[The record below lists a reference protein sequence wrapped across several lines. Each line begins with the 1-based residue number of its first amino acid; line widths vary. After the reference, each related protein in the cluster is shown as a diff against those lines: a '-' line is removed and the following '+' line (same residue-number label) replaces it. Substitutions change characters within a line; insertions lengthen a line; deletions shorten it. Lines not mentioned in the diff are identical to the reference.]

1 MKFTCN
7 KSLLLKEILIAQD
20 IISGR
25 NALSILSNV
34 LLEVGHNKLTI
45 KATDL
50 KVNFE
55 TKIPVQVIESGKT
68 TVFCDKF
75 LNIIRN
81 LPESEVEFEKNEDNI
96 LTIKPIGQHIDFK
109 LRCIPSDNFPEI
121 VNISNENYFEIPQFE
136 YNQMINH
143 TIFAVSDDETR
154 YFLNGVYF
162 EKNSDKILMVATDG
176 RRLSY
181 IDSAFPYEVEN
192 FEGVIV
198 PVKILNLIKKL
209 STNEGNIGIAI
220 VDKTIHIKLE
230 NQKISSTLIEGQFP
244 QYSRITTEQPEKT
257 AVIEKNKFTTAIKR
271 VSLLAESRSRR
282 IFITLEEG
290 KITLSSEESD
300 IGNAKEEFECE
311 YSGEKTVI
319 ALNYLY
325 LLEPLKSIE
334 DENIEFCF
342 TDESRPVMMYSSP
355 KSNFLHMIQPMQVD

>member
-7 KSLLLKEILIAQD
+7 KSILLKEILIAQD

-81 LPESEVEFEKNEDNI
+81 LPESEVEFEKNDDNI

-121 VNISNENYFEIPQFE
+121 VNVSNDNYFELPLFE

-154 YFLNGVYF
+154 YFLNGVFF
-162 EKNSDKILMVATDG
+162 EKSGDKPLMVATDG

-181 IDSAFPYEVEN
+181 IDSAIPYEIN
-192 FEGVIV
+192 DFEGVII
-198 PVKILNLIKKL
+198 PIKILNLIKKL
-209 STNEGNIGIAI
+209 SNGEGNISIAI
-220 VDKTIHIKLE
+220 VDKTIHVKLD
-230 NQKISSTLIEGQFP
+230 NQKISSSLIEGQFP
-244 QYSRITTEQPEKT
+244 QYSRITTEVPEKK
-257 AVIEKNKFTTAIKR
+257 AIIDRNKFMTAIKR

-282 IFITLEEG
+282 IFVTLEDN
-290 KITLSSEESD
+290 KVTLLSEESD
-300 IGNAKEEFECE
+300 IGNAKEEFDCE
-311 YSGEKTVI
+311 YEGPKTVI

-342 TDESRPVMMYSSP
+342 TDEARPVMIYSSP

>member
-1 MKFTCN
+1 MKFSCN
-7 KSLLLKEILIAQD
+7 KSVLLKEIIIAQE

-34 LLEVGHNKLTI
+34 LLEVGHNRLTI

-55 TKIPVQVIESGKT
+55 TKIPVQVIEPGKT

-81 LPESEVEFEKNEDNI
+81 LPESEIEFEKNDDNI
-96 LTIKPIGQHIDFK
+96 LNIKPNGQHIDFK

-121 VNISNENYFEIPQFE
+121 INISEEHYFELPQFE
-136 YNQMINH
+136 YNQMINQ

-162 EKNSDKILMVATDG
+162 EKNSDKVLMVATDG

-181 IDSAFPYEVEN
+181 IDSTFEYELKDFN
-192 FEGVIV
+192 GVIV
-198 PVKILNLIKKL
+198 PIKILNLIKKL
-209 STNEGNIGIAI
+209 SSGEGNIAVAI
-220 VDKTIHIKLE
+220 VDKSLHIKFD

-244 QYSRITTEQPEKT
+244 QYSRITTETPENK
-257 AVIEKNKFTTAIKR
+257 AIIERNKFITAIKR

-282 IFITLEEG
+282 IFISLENN
-290 KITLSSEESD
+290 KITLNAEESD

-311 YSGEKTVI
+311 Y
-319 ALNYLY
+319 
-325 LLEPLKSIE
+325 
-334 DENIEFCF
+334 
-342 TDESRPVMMYSSP
+342 
-355 KSNFLHMIQPMQVD
+355 

>member
-7 KSLLLKEILIAQD
+7 KSVLLKEILIAHE

-34 LLEVGHNKLTI
+34 LLEVGHNRLTI

-55 TKIPVQVIESGKT
+55 TKIPVQVIEAGKT

-75 LNIIRN
+75 LNVIRN
-81 LPESEVEFEKNEDNI
+81 LPESEIEFEKSDDNV
-96 LTIKPIGQHIDFK
+96 LSIKPHGQHIDFK

-121 VNISNENYFEIPQFE
+121 INISNENYFELPQFE
-136 YNQMINH
+136 YNQMINQ

-154 YFLNGVYF
+154 YFLNGVFF
-162 EKNSDKILMVATDG
+162 EKNNEKVLMVATDG

-181 IDSAFPYEVEN
+181 IESPFPYEIDN
-192 FEGVIV
+192 FDGVIV
-198 PVKILNLIKKL
+198 PPKILNLIKKL
-209 STNEGNIGIAI
+209 SSGEGNIGIAI
-220 VDKTIHIKLE
+220 VDKSIHIKFD

-244 QYSRITTEQPEKT
+244 QYSRITSETPEQT
-257 AVIEKNKFTTAIKR
+257 AVIDRNKLMTAIKR

-282 IFITLEEG
+282 IYITFEEG
-290 KITLSSEESD
+290 KLTLSSEESD

-311 YSGEKTVI
+311 YSGPAITI

-325 LLEPLKSIE
+325 ILDPLKSMD
-334 DENIEFCF
+334 DESIEFCF
-342 TDESRPVMMYSSP
+342 TDEARPIMLYSSP
-355 KSNFLHMIQPMQVD
+355 KSNYFHMIQPMQVD

>member
-7 KSLLLKEILIAQD
+7 KSILLKEILIAQD

-34 LLEVGHNKLTI
+34 LLEVGHNRLII

-55 TKIPVQVIESGKT
+55 TKIPVQVIEPGKT

-81 LPESEVEFEKNEDNI
+81 LPESEIEFEKNEDNI
-96 LTIKPIGQHIDFK
+96 LTIKPLGQHIDFK

-121 VNISNENYFEIPQFE
+121 TTISNDLYFELPQFDFI
-136 YNQMINH
+136 NMIGQ

-154 YFLNGVYF
+154 YFLNGVFF
-162 EKNSDKILMVATDG
+162 EKNGDKILMVSTDG

-181 IDSAFPYEVEN
+181 IDSPFSYELED
-192 FEGVIV
+192 FAGVIV
-198 PVKILNLIKKL
+198 PPKILNLIKKL
-209 STNEGNIGIAI
+209 SSGEGNISIAI
-220 VDKTIHIKLE
+220 VDKSIHIKFD

-244 QYSRITTEQPEKT
+244 QYSRITSEIPENV
-257 AVIEKNKFTTAIKR
+257 AIIDRNRLVTAIKR

-282 IFITLEEG
+282 IYVTFVEG
-290 KITLSSEESD
+290 KVTLISEESD
-300 IGNAKEEFECE
+300 IGNAKEEIECE
-311 YSGEKTVI
+311 YSGANTTI

-325 LLEPLKSIE
+325 LLDPLKSIS

-342 TDESRPVMMYSSP
+342 TDESRPVMLYSNP
-355 KSNFLHMIQPMQVD
+355 KSNFFHMIQPMQVD

>member
-1 MKFTCN
+1 MKFSCN

-34 LLEVGHNKLTI
+34 LLEVGHNKLII

-55 TKIPVQVIESGKT
+55 SKIPVQVIEPGKT

-81 LPESEVEFEKNEDNI
+81 LPESEIEFEQNDDNV

-109 LRCIPSDNFPEI
+109 LRCIPSDSFPEI
-121 VNISNENYFEIPQFE
+121 INISNEHYFELPQFE

-154 YFLNGVYF
+154 YFLNGVFF
-162 EKNSDKILMVATDG
+162 EKSTDKVLMVATDG

-181 IDSAFPYEVEN
+181 VDSAFPYEMEN
-192 FEGVIV
+192 FDGVIV
-198 PVKILNLIKKL
+198 PIKILNLIKKL
-209 STNEGNIGIAI
+209 SSGEGNISIAI
-220 VDKTIHIKLE
+220 VDKTIHIKFD
-230 NQKISSTLIEGQFP
+230 NQKISSSLIEGQFP
-244 QYSRITTEQPEKT
+244 QYSRITTETPEKT
-257 AVIEKNKFTTAIKR
+257 AILDRNKLVTAIKR

-282 IFITLEEG
+282 IFIILEEG
-290 KITLSSEESD
+290 KITLLSEESD

-311 YSGEKTVI
+311 YSGDKTTI
-319 ALNYLY
+319 ALNYQY
-325 LLEPLKSIE
+325 LLEPLKAIE
-334 DENIEFCF
+334 DESIEFCF
-342 TDESRPVMMYSSP
+342 TDEARPVMIYSAP